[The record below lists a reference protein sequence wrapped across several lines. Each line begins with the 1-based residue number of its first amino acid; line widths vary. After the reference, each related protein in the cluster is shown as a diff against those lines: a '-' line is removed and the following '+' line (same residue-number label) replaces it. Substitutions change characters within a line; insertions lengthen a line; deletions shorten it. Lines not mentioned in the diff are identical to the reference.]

1 LEDQKAAEARAT
13 AGKMEAETRMDQDLS
28 LSLPRKVHV
37 SNKVLARVFSDEFD
51 TSNYMVFEVI
61 TVQDDG
67 HRLLRSLSQSNVFSS
82 MNPDLSGKVAEIRQ
96 VLHEYAFHNPRIVGR
111 ILKSQNPAAYLT
123 GKPEYIE
130 FLKNLLDEENVGDQ
144 KFIELFSL
152 RFGIP
157 VVCVRDH
164 QNQAEVFSSNDVAKR
179 VRSFCRLGR
188 DYKGPESKLWDPPS
202 DISEAIFLWQ
212 HTTTAYTILEPL
224 SGQHDINP
232 ESLVLTDVYVKP
244 LQNDNHYNVEN
255 KQSAQNSKSDE
266 EDLWDRELFNDVSEE
281 KEAAERKSIQE
292 KKDAEAK
299 AAAAEKKAAE

>member
-1 LEDQKAAEARAT
+1 
-13 AGKMEAETRMDQDLS
+13 
-28 LSLPRKVHV
+28 
-37 SNKVLARVFSDEFD
+37 
-51 TSNYMVFEVI
+51 
-61 TVQDDG
+61 
-67 HRLLRSLSQSNVFSS
+67 
-82 MNPDLSGKVAEIRQ
+82 
-96 VLHEYAFHNPRIVGR
+96 LHKYAFHNPSIVGR

-152 RFGIP
+152 RFGIH

-179 VRSFCRLGR
+179 VRSFCQLGR
-188 DYKGPESKLWDPPS
+188 HYKGPESKLWDPPS

-244 LQNDNHYNVEN
+244 LQNDNHYDVEN